1 MKTVKL
7 TCQNCGANLDVKDNI
22 AFCSYCGAK
31 LVIDDENRTTTHN
44 YNYNYTH
51 TKRDEARIRENER
64 KEKVRLTE
72 LEYEE
77 RKDKRDNKIGLICG
91 LGIPLFIIL
100 AILLGFGINKWTS
113 QAQGKICA
121 GYYDDYI
128 GENYEA
134 VVEQFEEMGF
144 TNIVTVDLDDA
155 GLQTQIPYA
164 TGPTSKL
171 PTVWLLLKT
180 QSADCVPPIM
190 PPICMPASCLPAT
203 V

>member
-1 MKTVKL
+1 MKAVKL

-31 LVIDDENRTTTHN
+31 LVIDDENRTTTHT

-64 KEKVRLTE
+64 KERVRLQE

-77 RKDKRDNKIGLICG
+77 RRDKRDNMIGLICG
-91 LGIPLFIIL
+91 LGIPLFVIL

-113 QAQGKICA
+113 RAQGKICA

-144 TNIVTVDLDDA
+144 TNIVTIDLGDA
-155 GLQTQIPYA
+155 GLTFWNDGKVKSISINGNDSFESINYFH
-164 TGPTSKL
+164 SDDK
-171 PTVWLLLKT
+171 VIIKYH
-180 QSADCVPPIM
+180 
-190 PPICMPASCLPAT
+190 
-203 V
+203 

>member
-1 MKTVKL
+1 MKVKKL
-7 TCQNCGANLDVKDNI
+7 TCQTCGANLEVKDNI
-22 AFCSYCGAK
+22 AFCSYCGAQ
-31 LVIDDENRTTTHN
+31 LVLDDENRTTTHN

-77 RKDKRDNKIGLICG
+77 RKEKRDNKIGLICG

-100 AILLGFGINKWTS
+100 AILLGFGINKWSS

-121 GYYDDYI
+121 GYYKDYI
-128 GENYEA
+128 GESYEA

-144 TNIVTVDLDDA
+144 ENIVTVDLEDSGIAFWNDGKVKSVTIDGNDSFESINYFYPDDKV
-155 GLQTQIPYA
+155 IIKYH
-164 TGPTSKL
+164 
-171 PTVWLLLKT
+171 
-180 QSADCVPPIM
+180 
-190 PPICMPASCLPAT
+190 
-203 V
+203 

>member
-7 TCQNCGANLDVKDNI
+7 TCQNCGANLDVKDNL

-31 LVIDDENRTTTHN
+31 VVIDDENSTTTHN

-64 KEKVRLTE
+64 KEKIRLQE

-77 RKDKRDNKIGLICG
+77 QKSKRDIKIGLICG
-91 LGIPLFIIL
+91 LGIPLFIIIV
-100 AILLGFGINKWTS
+100 ILLGFGINKWNS

-128 GENYEA
+128 GENYE
-134 VVEQFEEMGF
+134 VVIEQFEEMGF
-144 TNIVTVDLDDA
+144 TNIVTFDLDDS
-155 GLQTQIPYA
+155 GLTFWNDGKVKSVSIDGNDSFESINYFY
-164 TGPTSKL
+164 SDDK
-171 PTVWLLLKT
+171 VIIKYH
-180 QSADCVPPIM
+180 
-190 PPICMPASCLPAT
+190 
-203 V
+203 

>member
-22 AFCSYCGAK
+22 AFCAYCGAQS
-31 LVIDDENRTTTHN
+31 VIDDENRTVTH
-44 YNYNYTH
+44 NYNYTH

-64 KEKVRLTE
+64 KERVRLTE

-77 RKDKRDNKIGLICG
+77 RKEKRNNKIGLIFG

-121 GYYDDYI
+121 GYYNDYI

-144 TNIVTVDLDDA
+144 TNIVIIDLDDA
-155 GLQTQIPYA
+155 GLAFWNDGKVDSVSIDGNDSFEDVNYFYPDD
-164 TGPTSKL
+164 K
-171 PTVWLLLKT
+171 VIIKHH
-180 QSADCVPPIM
+180 
-190 PPICMPASCLPAT
+190 
-203 V
+203 